1 MQLILYFVTFVAGLL
16 LTIQVGLNA
25 TLGRAVGNLRFA
37 VFMNFL
43 VGLTG
48 LMIFF
53 AAGGG
58 GAWPSR
64 EGLAAVP
71 GGAWPS
77 REGLAAVPMWAWFGG
92 LLGAFYVTIATL
104 AGPRIGAAALL
115 ALTVFGQLIA
125 SLLVDQFGWLG
136 FPVQPISATKLV
148 GAALLL
154 GGVGL
159 IVR

>member
-1 MQLILYFVTFVAGLL
+1 MQLILYFITFVAGLL
-16 LTIQVGLNA
+16 LTVQVGLNS

-37 VFMNFL
+37 VLMNFL

-48 LMIFF
+48 LIVYF
-53 AAGGG
+53 AAGG
-58 GAWPSR
+58 S
-64 EGLAAVP
+64 
-71 GGAWPS
+71 
-77 REGLAAVPMWAWFGG
+77 G
-92 LLGAFYVTIATL
+92 LLGAVYVTVATL

-115 ALTVFGQLIA
+115 ALSVFGQLIA

-136 FPVQPISATKLV
+136 FPVQPISPTKIA

>member
-1 MQLILYFVTFVAGLL
+1 MQPILYVITFIAGLL
-16 LTIQVGLNA
+16 LTVQVGLNS
-25 TLGRAVGNLRFA
+25 TLGRSVGNLRFA

-43 VGLTG
+43 VGLIG
-48 LMIFF
+48 LLIYF
-53 AAGGG
+53 AAGGSG
-58 GAWPSR
+58 IWPSR
-64 EGLAAVP
+64 AGLAAVP
-71 GGAWPS
+71 
-77 REGLAAVPMWAWFGG
+77 LWAWFGG
-92 LLGAFYVTIATL
+92 LLGAFYVTVATL

-136 FPVQPISATKLV
+136 FAVQPISATKLA

>member
-58 GAWPSR
+58 GAWLTAYPPQWPPDAFCGIR
-64 EGLAAVP
+64 CEGVSLRRT
-71 GGAWPS
+71 GQQ
-77 REGLAAVPMWAWFGG
+77 E
-92 LLGAFYVTIATL
+92 
-104 AGPRIGAAALL
+104 PRVRG
-115 ALTVFGQLIA
+115 T
-125 SLLVDQFGWLG
+125 
-136 FPVQPISATKLV
+136 SA
-148 GAALLL
+148 
-154 GGVGL
+154 
-159 IVR
+159 RYFR